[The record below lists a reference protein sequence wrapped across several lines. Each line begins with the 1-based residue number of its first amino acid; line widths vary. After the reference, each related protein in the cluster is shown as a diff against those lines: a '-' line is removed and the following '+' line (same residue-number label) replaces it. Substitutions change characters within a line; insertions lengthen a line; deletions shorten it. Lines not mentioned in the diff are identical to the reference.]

1 MHTITLK
8 ADDNFFTTLNE
19 LVSKLGTSR
28 SNLIRNAVINYK
40 ETLEKEQ
47 LKEQIK
53 KASLKVRNESIQIT
67 QEFDNTL
74 DDGLDHV

>member
-8 ADDNFFTTLNE
+8 ADDKFFATLNE
-19 LVSKLGTSR
+19 LVSKLGTTR

-67 QEFDNTL
+67 KEFENTL
-74 DDGLDHV
+74 DDGLNHV

>member
-8 ADDNFFTTLNE
+8 ADDRFFNTLND

-28 SNLIRNAVINYK
+28 SSLIRNAVINYK

-53 KASLKVRNESIQIT
+53 NASYKVRKESLQIT
-67 QEFDNTL
+67 NEFDNTL
-74 DDGLDHV
+74 EDGLNNV

>member
-53 KASLKVRNESIQIT
+53 KASLKVRHESIQIT
-67 QEFDNTL
+67 NEFDNTL

>member
-8 ADDNFFTTLNE
+8 ADDNFFATLNE

-53 KASLKVRNESIQIT
+53 KASLKVRNESIHIT
-67 QEFDNTL
+67 NEFDNTL

>member
-67 QEFDNTL
+67 NEFDNTL

>member
-8 ADDNFFTTLNE
+8 ADDNFFATLNE

-67 QEFDNTL
+67 NEFDNTL
-74 DDGLDHV
+74 DDGLNHV